1 MVFHIAAVHT
11 LDLAAR
17 NRYRV
22 AAGTG
27 GYGICFCTGIRFRA
41 SLCRDRQNAHKHIY
55 SNVIAI
61 PCTAAVDDARGSD
74 RIQCDRIAISIAG
87 PGFPAGNIA
96 ARSDRIQCDRIA
108 ISIAG
113 LGFPAGNISAH
124 RGQVDF
130 IIVCILCP
138 RDFHRIVIGIA
149 VPRITARNSKDAIL
163 LLRSIGNLHGIA
175 AGIKGRCTTKARH
188 IAAIDT
194 GTGSG
199 RIR

>member
-96 ARSDRIQCDRIA
+96 A
-108 ISIAG
+108 
-113 LGFPAGNISAH
+113 H

-130 IIVCILCP
+130 IIVCTLCP

-149 VPRITARNSKDAIL
+149 VLRITARNSRDAIL

-175 AGIKGRCTTKARH
+175 AGIAGLGFPACNFQ
-188 IAAIDT
+188 AACGVVRQIQ
-194 GTGSG
+194 
-199 RIR
+199 RNP

>member
-1 MVFHIAAVHT
+1 MIDPGNSISLSRSIAIVLHIAAVHT

-41 SLCRDRQNAHKHIY
+41 FLCRDSQNAHKHSF

-87 PGFPAGNIA
+87 
-96 ARSDRIQCDRIA
+96 
-108 ISIAG
+108 
-113 LGFPAGNISAH
+113 LGFPACNFQAAWGGVRQI
-124 RGQVDF
+124 Q
-130 IIVCILCP
+130 
-138 RDFHRIVIGIA
+138 
-149 VPRITARNSKDAIL
+149 RNP
-163 LLRSIGNLHGIA
+163 
-175 AGIKGRCTTKARH
+175 
-188 IAAIDT
+188 
-194 GTGSG
+194 
-199 RIR
+199 

>member
-1 MVFHIAAVHT
+1 MIDPGNSISLSRSIAIVFHIAAVHT

-27 GYGICFCTGIRFRA
+27 IRFRA
-41 SLCRDRQNAHKHIY
+41 FLCRDRQNAHKRSY

-87 PGFPAGNIA
+87 LGFPAGNIA
-96 ARSDRIQCDRIA
+96 
-108 ISIAG
+108 
-113 LGFPAGNISAH
+113 AH

-130 IIVCILCP
+130 IIVCTLCP

-149 VPRITARNSKDAIL
+149 VLRITARNSKDAIL

-175 AGIKGRCTTKARH
+175 GSAGT
-188 IAAIDT
+188 
-194 GTGSG
+194 SG
-199 RIR
+199 RPTHPACNFQAACGGVRQIQRNP

>member
-1 MVFHIAAVHT
+1 MIDPGNSISLSRSIAIVLHIAAVHT

-27 GYGICFCTGIRFRA
+27 GYGICFCTGIPFRA
-41 SLCRDRQNAHKHIY
+41 FLWRDSQNAHIH
-55 SNVIAI
+55 SCNNVIAT
-61 PCTAAVDDARGSD
+61 PYTAAVDDARGSD

-87 PGFPAGNIA
+87 LGFPAGNIA
-96 ARSDRIQCDRIA
+96 A
-108 ISIAG
+108 
-113 LGFPAGNISAH
+113 H
-124 RGQVDF
+124 RGQVGF
-130 IIVCILCP
+130 IIVCTLCP

-149 VPRITARNSKDAIL
+149 VLRITARNSKDAIL

-175 AGIKGRCTTKARH
+175 AGIKGRCTTRVQH